1 MTDGEKPAQKL
12 AALIVDRL
20 VKEGLLR
27 AEKRDQ
33 LAAKIA
39 AGTMKESD
47 WNLDID
53 LASREGDEK

>member
-27 AEKRDQ
+27 EEKRDQ
-33 LAAKIA
+33 LAAKIV